1 MKLFERERERERGWL
16 GKETINTFP
25 RGNETTWQWSPRIGG
40 EGPVSTIH
48 FAGLN
53 WLRYFESGRALHTV
67 EYGRDPTP
75 RPEILHRQH
84 RVSKRASHSRSR
96 IWWRTCACNTCL
108 CHGLSDYLRR
118 VAHETSLTPLLS
130 LSLSLLR
137 FARRRLPSF
146 RNRPNSDVRWFAE
159 NGRWFERG
167 TFSKPM
173 WLNRFFYFSSS
184 FYFSLS
190 LSFDF
195 SDDSW

>member
-1 MKLFERERERERGWL
+1 MRPRAHDAFARHFSSGVIFPWPNAPRMKLFERERERERGWL

-130 LSLSLLR
+130 LSLS
-137 FARRRLPSF
+137 STF
-146 RNRPNSDVRWFAE
+146 RSTTSAFL
-159 NGRWFERG
+159 
-167 TFSKPM
+167 SK
-173 WLNRFFYFSSS
+173 
-184 FYFSLS
+184 
-190 LSFDF
+190 
-195 SDDSW
+195 